1 MFTVPEAIGHIINIK
16 LYVLDPMSVI
26 VKLAILAN
34 KPIGTKIIIKHNA
47 INVDENTFMQS
58 MYRFLNGHTKSD
70 LHYLYNPIQIACTQY
85 LSYKTKSV
93 FESAIV
99 GLKHLIETYN
109 KHSIVTVCLK
119 YYISI
124 ITSYIETLN
133 ENENGNGNGNSSGG
147 SNCENN
153 CNKLKKIKQIHTT
166 PPGHGHDNMTSLYT
180 TDLLDNLKTV
190 WSKDKLKIVV
200 ELIAF
205 LDNDAQTASE
215 QNVKAIESIMT
226 SIDAETQHI
235 ILTI

>member
-1 MFTVPEAIGHIINIK
+1 MFTISEAIGHIINIK

-47 INVDENTFMQS
+47 IIVDENTFLQS
-58 MYRFLNGHTKSD
+58 WYRFLNGHTKSD
-70 LHYLYNPIQIACTQY
+70 LHYLYNPVQIACTQY
-85 LSYKTKSV
+85 LTHKTKSV
-93 FESAIV
+93 FEAAVV
-99 GLKHLIETYN
+99 GLKQLIETYN
-109 KHSIVTVCLK
+109 MHSIVTVCLK

-124 ITSYIETLN
+124 ITSYIETLD
-133 ENENGNGNGNSSGG
+133 ETGNSNGG
-147 SNCENN
+147 GEEGCGNN
-153 CNKLKKIKQIHTT
+153 YVKSKKIKQIHTT

-180 TDLLDNLKTV
+180 TELLDNLQIV

-226 SIDAETQHI
+226 SVDDETRQI